1 MELTGWKVWLFTSAK
16 LSSRNLPHTV
26 DKTAVSS
33 ETIPL
38 KKTVWT
44 SAPKKVQPNHVP
56 SS

>member
-1 MELTGWKVWLFTSAK
+1 MELTGRKVWIFMSAK
-16 LSSRNLPHTV
+16 LSSGNLPHTV
-26 DKTAVSS
+26 DKTVVSS

-44 SAPKKVQPNHVP
+44 LAPKKVQPNHVP